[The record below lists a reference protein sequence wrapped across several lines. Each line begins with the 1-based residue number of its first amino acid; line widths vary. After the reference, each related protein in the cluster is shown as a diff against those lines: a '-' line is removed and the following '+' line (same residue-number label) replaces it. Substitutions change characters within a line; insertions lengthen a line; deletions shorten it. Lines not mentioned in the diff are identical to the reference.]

1 MTCCVLH
8 VFCSWGLRDS
18 LKGREEVTNKLG
30 GFPAE
35 YTRYLLSSYIHSRF
49 LLFSLLRKL
58 PSTDE
63 TRDNGDH
70 EETPDNEIAR

>member
-1 MTCCVLH
+1 MLH
-8 VFCSWGLRDS
+8 VFCSRGLRDS

-35 YTRYLLSSYIHSRF
+35 YIHAVSSFIHSRF
-49 LLFSLLRKL
+49 LLLSLLRKL

-70 EETPDNEIAR
+70 EDTPDNEIAR